1 MSETCQHTI
10 NPSRT
15 ILDLVWKSYFEHKS
29 AGKVFTQL
37 ISWNNTTDITLNQIS
52 TREQRFFWPQTRSL
66 FSAVRIA
73 FRSRAVLYSRLRVC
87 IAPIS
92 WSVRLIGK
100 YRVQVMAPKAVTV
113 IAAATAKETHFYRSP
128 DLPYCQI
135 SWFRAFPPKLI
146 SPRGRSLLNSW
157 CITKKTHFYRSPE
170 LLYCQIS
177 WSVLTHRHWSHW
189 EVIVEQLLYN
199 YERLSHSLFNSFN
212 TFYLN
217 IILLLG

>member
-1 MSETCQHTI
+1 MTETCQHTI
-10 NPSRT
+10 NPSKQYLT
-15 ILDLVWKSYFEHKS
+15 WSESHISSTNQLVKS
-29 AGKVFTQL
+29 FTQL
-37 ISWNNTTDITLNQIS
+37 LRWNNTTDITLNQNS

-100 YRVQVMAPKAVTV
+100 YRVQVRAPEAVTV

-189 EVIVEQLLYN
+189 EVIVEQLIYN
-199 YERLSHSLFNSFN
+199 YERCSHSWFNSFN
-212 TFYLN
+212 TF
-217 IILLLG
+217 